1 MFIFFDN
8 LHAFTVDEI
17 YILLFFEHCYIDN
30 QRFIIIEIIF
40 KKSKLQIKYGCQSK
54 RSCYQIL

>member
-30 QRFIIIEIIF
+30 QRFIIIEII
-40 KKSKLQIKYGCQSK
+40 
-54 RSCYQIL
+54 